1 MTAPERV
8 YRNVTL
14 AFSVVI
20 IAFGLVIV
28 AVTVAAGGGPIS
40 SGVLIGLLF
49 LGIGGT
55 RLYVSARYS
64 KDRGGRGI

>member
-1 MTAPERV
+1 MTTPERV

-14 AFSVVI
+14 AFSFVI

-28 AVTVAAGGGPIS
+28 GVTVAAGGGPVS
-40 SGVLIGLLF
+40 TGVLIGLLF

-55 RLYVSARYS
+55 RLYMALRTSR
-64 KDRGGRGI
+64 

>member
-1 MTAPERV
+1 MTTPERV

-14 AFSVVI
+14 AFSFLI

-28 AVTVAAGGGPIS
+28 GVTVAAGGGPVS
-40 SGVLIGLLF
+40 TGVLIGLLF

-55 RLYVSARYS
+55 RLYIALRTSR
-64 KDRGGRGI
+64 

>member
-1 MTAPERV
+1 MTTPERV

-14 AFSVVI
+14 AFSFLI

-28 AVTVAAGGGPIS
+28 GVTVAAGGGPVS
-40 SGVLIGLLF
+40 TGVLIGLLF

-55 RLYVSARYS
+55 RLYLAMRTSR
-64 KDRGGRGI
+64 

>member
-1 MTAPERV
+1 MTTPERV

-14 AFSVVI
+14 AFSLVI

-28 AVTVAAGGGPIS
+28 GVTVAAGGGPVSTGI
-40 SGVLIGLLF
+40 LIGLLF

-55 RLYVSARYS
+55 RLYLAMRTSR
-64 KDRGGRGI
+64 

>member
-1 MTAPERV
+1 MTTPERV

-14 AFSVVI
+14 AFSFLI

-28 AVTVAAGGGPIS
+28 GVTVAAGGGPVS
-40 SGVLIGLLF
+40 TGVLIGLLF

-55 RLYVSARYS
+55 RLYMALRTSR
-64 KDRGGRGI
+64 

>member
-1 MTAPERV
+1 MTTPERV

-14 AFSVVI
+14 AFSFVI

-28 AVTVAAGGGPIS
+28 GVTVAAGGGPVS
-40 SGVLIGLLF
+40 TGVLIGLLF

-55 RLYVSARYS
+55 RLYLAMRTSR
-64 KDRGGRGI
+64 

>member
-1 MTAPERV
+1 MTTPERV

-14 AFSVVI
+14 AFSFVI

-28 AVTVAAGGGPIS
+28 GVTVAAGGGPVSTGI
-40 SGVLIGLLF
+40 LIGLLF

-55 RLYVSARYS
+55 RLYLAMRTSR
-64 KDRGGRGI
+64 

>member
-1 MTAPERV
+1 MTTPERV

-14 AFSVVI
+14 AFSFVI

-28 AVTVAAGGGPIS
+28 GVTVAAGGGPVS
-40 SGVLIGLLF
+40 TGVLIGLLF

-55 RLYVSARYS
+55 RLYMAMRTSR
-64 KDRGGRGI
+64 

>member
-1 MTAPERV
+1 MTTPERV

-14 AFSVVI
+14 AFSFVI

-28 AVTVAAGGGPIS
+28 GVTVAAGGGPIS
-40 SGVLIGLLF
+40 TGVLIGLLF

-55 RLYVSARYS
+55 RLYLAMRTSR
-64 KDRGGRGI
+64 

>member
-14 AFSVVI
+14 AFSFVI

-28 AVTVAAGGGPIS
+28 GVTVAAGGGPVSTGI
-40 SGVLIGLLF
+40 LIGLLF

-55 RLYVSARYS
+55 RLYLAMRTSR
-64 KDRGGRGI
+64 